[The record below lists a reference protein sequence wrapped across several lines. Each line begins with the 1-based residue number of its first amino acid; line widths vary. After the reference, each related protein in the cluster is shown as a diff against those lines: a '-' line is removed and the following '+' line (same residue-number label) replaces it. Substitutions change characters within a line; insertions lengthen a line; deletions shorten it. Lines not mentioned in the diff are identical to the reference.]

1 MGEFSLEGFSRWF
14 RLVHMLIWTF
24 GGGSHLGS
32 QHWAAQLAPEAAG
45 WPALKAIMVGT
56 GVPMRSAGTAQTR

>member
-1 MGEFSLEGFSRWF
+1 
-14 RLVHMLIWTF
+14 MLIWTF

-32 QHWAAQLAPEAAG
+32 QHWAAQLVPEAAG